1 MIKKLITLDNLGN
14 KQTNKKICL
23 PKFEFVVVSIASSA
37 KQLKFSSV
45 LRISKFAILPMSI
58 EFKELD
64 ALLIDSVDAIS

>member
-1 MIKKLITLDNLGN
+1 M
-14 KQTNKKICL
+14 
-23 PKFEFVVVSIASSA
+23 VVSIALSA

-58 EFKELD
+58 KFKESD